1 MLMRHVNYTIKRLA
15 RGGVPSSTSTV
26 NLQLPTGG
34 NKLLHAALMAVRCYP
49 SRESWALIKAA
60 ALEVSA
66 TGSTRTMN
74 IGPDHKVVIELAD

>member
-1 MLMRHVNYTIKRLA
+1 MRHVNYTIKRLA
-15 RGGVPSSTSTV
+15 RGSVPSATSTV

-34 NKLLHAALMAVRCYP
+34 NKPLHAALTAVGCCP
-49 SRESWALIKAA
+49 GRESWAIIKAA

-74 IGPDHKVVIELAD
+74 VGPDHKVIIELAD